1 LNNAGKPTNLFYIPK
16 KNYANA
22 EMFVSADQK
31 SLLWAVYDYSEYDIT
46 ATRLEPTQIKIGFV
60 MGGSDHTFM
69 GKRKNDDG
77 PELQL
82 VKIDLTNNTPSQ
94 LQVCGKDE
102 YTLFDDTPVLYAN
115 ENEVAFFG
123 VAGKNKERVAKVIKV
138 KL

>member
-1 LNNAGKPTNLFYIPK
+1 
-16 KNYANA
+16 
-22 EMFVSADQK
+22 
-31 SLLWAVYDYSEYDIT
+31 
-46 ATRLEPTQIKIGFV
+46 
-60 MGGSDHTFM
+60 
-69 GKRKNDDG
+69 
-77 PELQL
+77 LQL